1 MDIEEKKKLASS
13 WFREL
18 RDSFCEEFEA
28 IDGSKFER
36 KHWDHKFSGGGEMSI
51 MKGDVF
57 EKVGVNISTVSGQ
70 FGDDFKSQVKGVNRG
85 EI

>member
-13 WFREL
+13 WLREL
-18 RDSFCEEFEA
+18 RDSFCKEFEA

-51 MKGDVF
+51 M
-57 EKVGVNISTVSGQ
+57 TVSYTHLTLPT
-70 FGDDFKSQVKGVNRG
+70 NR
-85 EI
+85 EV